1 VSLCAYVGPTHIRR
15 ILHTHSFLAVLD
27 LTMGILPN
35 LNSPDPEVTQPSIDF
50 QEATPY
56 GELSE
61 MRREKLVRLY
71 NEKANNGSPMAIMK
85 MHLVLS
91 ELHRRDA
98 EKREQAM
105 LRNNRWMKWLT
116 IFIAGLTLTNV
127 TVAVLQAT
135 GVL

>member
-1 VSLCAYVGPTHIRR
+1 
-15 ILHTHSFLAVLD
+15 
-27 LTMGILPN
+27 MGILPN
-35 LNSPDPEVTQPSIDF
+35 LNSPDPEITQPSIDF

-98 EKREQAM
+98 EKREEAM

-135 GVL
+135 GIL